1 MKMNGLGN
9 LMTIDT
15 NRRELIQL
23 FGVTMIPFNLVG
35 SKEIETEDR
44 ASYRLGSLLAHGIMC
59 KIYNNNDELVDANI
73 VKQIKFNRNRSTI
86 SIMNNGD
93 KYSNQV
99 SFTDENRKIDIK
111 SYNKGFQSHINS
123 VLNDKIPE
131 LKKWAK
137 SLILVN
143 DKSTLEECDE
153 YVQDFNKRID
163 SCTSVEDIEDSITS
177 SRGIL
182 VLDLRTVRS
191 IYATP

>member
-1 MKMNGLGN
+1 
-9 LMTIDT
+9 
-15 NRRELIQL
+15 
-23 FGVTMIPFNLVG
+23 
-35 SKEIETEDR
+35 
-44 ASYRLGSLLAHGIMC
+44 
-59 KIYNNNDELVDANI
+59 
-73 VKQIKFNRNRSTI
+73 
-86 SIMNNGD
+86 MNNGD